1 MNVGVRVSFQVRAFV
16 FSGSVAGGVGLQD
29 HRVTLVLVFKGTA
42 TLFATVAALRVHF
55 VWSIHC
61 VSFCYT
67 LTWAF
72 HVPFYNSFCTGFLNV

>member
-1 MNVGVRVSFQVRAFV
+1 MLGCVYLSKLELLSFPDLWW
-16 FSGSVAGGVGLQD
+16 GVGLLD
-29 HRVTLVLVFKGTA
+29 HRVTLFLVFKGTA
-42 TLFATVAALRVHF
+42 MLFATVAALRVHF